1 MRNLLQIFMVVLFQ
15 SIACYLAGWL
25 VTEVVFIGA
34 TVLLWQGLFIYLF
47 YKISKNKGSVEPYT
61 YNRVVWYVI
70 MPICSLAPPLVTFFV
85 FIVGALMD
93 LYKVSGCISIKEWL
107 EKNKVDGA
115 HSINNDFESVDFDN
129 VNYNPESNYPMGW
142 KR

>member
-25 VTEVVFIGA
+25 VPEAVFIGA

-47 YKISKNKGSVEPYT
+47 YKISKKKDNTGPYT

-70 MPICSLAPPLVTFFV
+70 MPICALAPPLVTFFV
-85 FIVGALMD
+85 FIIGTLID
-93 LYKVSGCISIKEWL
+93 LYKASECISLKEWL

-115 HSINNDFESVDFDN
+115 HHINSDFKSVDFDN
-129 VNYNPESNYPMGW
+129 VNYNPENNYPMGW
-142 KR
+142 KH